1 MKTLC
6 SLIFLISVNMYAQG
20 GHLIPNPIK
29 NIPKWVRTEFS
40 SQGLDLQYEITY
52 QLYPPY
58 LKGDF
63 NGDKKKDIAILV
75 QEKSSGKFGVALF
88 HGKEAQAFKN
98 HVIVLG
104 AGKPF
109 GTAGDDLK
117 WMNIWSIFKQGKSS
131 EGAKESNHPP
141 LQGTAI
147 KIQKRG
153 GGNGLIYWNGIKYEW
168 FRFKQ

>member
-6 SLIFLISVNMYAQG
+6 SLIFFISVNMYAQG

-58 LKGDF
+58 LKGDSD
-63 NGDKKKDIAILV
+63 GDRKKDAAILV
-75 QEKSSGKFGVALF
+75 QEKSSGKFGIALF
-88 HGKEAQAFKN
+88 HGKEVQAFKN
-98 HVIVLG
+98 HVIILG
-104 AGKPF
+104 AGKSF

-117 WMNIWSIFKQGKSS
+117 WMSVWSIFKQGKSS
-131 EGAKESNHPP
+131 EGTNESSHPP

-153 GGNGLIYWNGIKYEW
+153 DGNGLIYWNGIKYEW
-168 FRFKQ
+168 YRFKQ